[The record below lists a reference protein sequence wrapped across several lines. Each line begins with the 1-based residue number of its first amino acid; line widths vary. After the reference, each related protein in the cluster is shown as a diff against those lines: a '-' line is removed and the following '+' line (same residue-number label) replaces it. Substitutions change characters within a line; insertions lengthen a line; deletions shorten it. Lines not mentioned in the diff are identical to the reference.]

1 MDTKEINAK
10 SLAEVYYIISNLEEK
25 YKNKIPDAVTNNIIK
40 YMDKN
45 YEYIEEKEILPETKA
60 LLAVLIEKYFDNIEF
75 NKKLKEYN
83 QYYFIKTNEEK
94 EKKYNTDA
102 IFSSKNNI
110 ENENSLIEI
119 QNNKWYEK
127 IWSFFRNIYRKLK

>member
-1 MDTKEINAK
+1 MITKEINAK

-25 YKNKIPDAVTNNIIK
+25 YKNKIPDAVTDNIIK

-45 YEYIEEKEILPETKA
+45 YEYIEKNEILPETKA
-60 LLAVLIEKYFDNIEF
+60 LIAVLIEKYFDNIEF

-127 IWSFFRNIYRKLK
+127 IIIKIKNLFNKK

>member
-1 MDTKEINAK
+1 
-10 SLAEVYYIISNLEEK
+10 
-25 YKNKIPDAVTNNIIK
+25 
-40 YMDKN
+40 MDKN
-45 YEYIEEKEILPETKA
+45 YEYIDGKEILPETKA

-110 ENENSLIEI
+110 EKENSLIEI

-127 IWSFFRNIYRKLK
+127 IWSFFRNIFRK

>member
-1 MDTKEINAK
+1 MITKEINAK

-25 YKNKIPDAVTNNIIK
+25 YKNKIPDTVTDNIIK

-75 NKKLKEYN
+75 NEKLKEYN

-127 IWSFFRNIYRKLK
+127 IIIKIKNLFNKK

>member
-1 MDTKEINAK
+1 MVTKEINAK

-25 YKNKIPDAVTNNIIK
+25 YKNKIPDAVTDNIIK

-45 YEYIEEKEILPETKA
+45 YEYIEENEILPETKA

-83 QYYFIKTNEEK
+83 KYYFIKTNEEK
-94 EKKYNTDA
+94 EKNYNTYA

-110 ENENSLIEI
+110 EEENSLIEI

-127 IWSFFRNIYRKLK
+127 VIAKIKRLFNKK

>member
-1 MDTKEINAK
+1 MITKEINAK

-25 YKNKIPDAVTNNIIK
+25 YKNKIPDAVTDNIIK

-45 YEYIEEKEILPETKA
+45 YEYIDGKEILPETKA

-83 QYYFIKTNEEK
+83 FIKTNEEK

-110 ENENSLIEI
+110 EKENSLIEI
-119 QNNKWYEK
+119 
-127 IWSFFRNIYRKLK
+127 

>member
-1 MDTKEINAK
+1 MITKEINAK

-25 YKNKIPDAVTNNIIK
+25 YKNKIPDAVTDNIIK

-110 ENENSLIEI
+110 EKENSLIEI

-127 IWSFFRNIYRKLK
+127 IWSFFRNIFRK

>member
-1 MDTKEINAK
+1 MITKEINAK

-25 YKNKIPDAVTNNIIK
+25 YKNKIPDAVTDNIIK

>member
-1 MDTKEINAK
+1 MITKEINAK

-25 YKNKIPDAVTNNIIK
+25 YKNKIPDAVTDNIIK

-127 IWSFFRNIYRKLK
+127 IIIKIKNLFNKK

>member
-1 MDTKEINAK
+1 MITKEINTK
-10 SLAEVYYIISNLEEK
+10 SLAEVYYIISNLEEE
-25 YKNKIPDAVTNNIIK
+25 YKNKIPDAVTDNIIK

-45 YEYIEEKEILPETKA
+45 YEYIEENEILPETKA

-102 IFSSKNNI
+102 IFPSKNNI
-110 ENENSLIEI
+110 EKENSLIEI
-119 QNNKWYEK
+119 QNNKWYEQ
-127 IWSFFRNIYRKLK
+127 IWSFFRNIFRK

>member
-1 MDTKEINAK
+1 MITKEINAK

-25 YKNKIPDAVTNNIIK
+25 YKNKIPDAVTDNIIK

-75 NKKLKEYN
+75 NEKLKEYN

-127 IWSFFRNIYRKLK
+127 IIIKIKNLFNKK